1 MPTFAILPKKRTF
14 LLYSWR
20 FPFYTYLIMS
30 PTLLQSDKLHAPVAE
45 TLLLARSVLNIEA
58 HEISALAARLD
69 ANFEAAVQLIL
80 NCQGRVVVSGMGK
93 SGHVGGKIAATLAS
107 TGTPAFFMHPAEASH
122 GDLGMITA
130 GDVVIALSNS
140 GESDELLNIVPTIKR
155 LGAKI
160 ISITG
165 AQNSTL
171 AKESDVHL
179 SAEVSQEACPLGLSP
194 TASTTAALALG
205 DALAV
210 CVLNL
215 RDFTA
220 EDFARSHPG
229 GKLGRRLLIRVKDVM
244 RTGSAIPSVKDGE
257 LLSAALTEMT
267 KKGMGFTAVVDEK
280 KQPVGVFT
288 DGDLRRTFAKGIFA
302 HTVKISEVMHANP
315 NTIHAHEL
323 AVDAVELMEQ
333 KKINGLL
340 VIDDTG
346 KLVGAFNMHDLL
358 KAKVV

>member
-1 MPTFAILPKKRTF
+1 
-14 LLYSWR
+14 
-20 FPFYTYLIMS
+20 MS
-30 PTLLQSDKLHAPVAE
+30 PTLLQSDKLHTPKTD
-45 TLLLARSVLNIEA
+45 TLTLARSVLNIEA

-69 ANFEAAVQLIL
+69 NSFEAAVQLIL

-130 GDVVIALSNS
+130 GDVVLALSNS

-165 AQNSTL
+165 AKNSTL

-229 GKLGRRLLIRVKDVM
+229 GNLGRRLMVRVKDVM

-267 KKGMGFTAVVDEK
+267 KKGLGLTAVVNEQ

-288 DGDLRRTFAKGIFA
+288 DGDLRRTFAKGIFT
-302 HTVKISEVMHANP
+302 HTVKISEVMHSSP
-315 NTIHAHEL
+315 NTIHANEL
-323 AVDAVELMEQ
+323 AVEAVAIMEQ

-340 VIDDTG
+340 VVDDAG